1 MKIVENVSSNSSRR
15 NLGEGKL
22 QYRLSS
28 LSNHN
33 SNINE
38 NNNNN
43 TFSSN
48 SNATKIKKSLVP
60 TTATDNNESLTTA
73 DNFYFVASSSLP
85 DLDLRHQ
92 AGLEQRVNK
101 NKKSKHREQL
111 SSSLF
116 AYSTKY
122 SHF

>member
-1 MKIVENVSSNSSRR
+1 MKIVENVSRR

-33 SNINE
+33 SNINNNNNE
-38 NNNNN
+38 NNNNTN
-43 TFSSN
+43 KTSSN
-48 SNATKIKKSLVP
+48 SNPSKIKKNLVS
-60 TTATDNNESLTTA
+60 TTVDNNESLRTA

-92 AGLEQRVNK
+92 AGLEQHVNK
-101 NKKSKHREQL
+101 KSKKSKHRDQL

-116 AYSTKY
+116 AYPTK
-122 SHF
+122 